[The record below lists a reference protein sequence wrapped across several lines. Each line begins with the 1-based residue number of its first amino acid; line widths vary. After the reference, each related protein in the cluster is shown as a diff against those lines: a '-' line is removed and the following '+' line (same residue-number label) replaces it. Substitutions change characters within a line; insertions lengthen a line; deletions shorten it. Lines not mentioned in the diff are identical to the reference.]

1 MKLSVIGGGGFRVPL
16 VYGALLGDTEEP
28 RVDEVAL
35 YDVDQRRLDVIT
47 RVLEQMAV
55 GADRPPKVSATL
67 ELAPALEGSD
77 FIFSAIRVGGLA
89 GRVADERVAHGLGML
104 GQETTGPGGVA
115 YGLRTVPVALQ
126 IAEQVARLAPDAWV
140 INFTNPAGMITEAM
154 SDLLGD
160 RVIGICDSPSA
171 LCRRVARALGVD
183 PAAAWF
189 DYVGLNHMGWLRA
202 VEVAGRDVL
211 PRLLADDDA
220 VRSFEEGRLF
230 GADWLRVLGSVPN
243 EYLWYWYFHR
253 EAVQAIAEHGT
264 RTRGEYLLEQQQ
276 RFYQTVERDPAVAL
290 DEWQRVRRE
299 RDASYMAE
307 TRDHGGIPRDEDDVE
322 GGGYERV
329 ALELMAAIARD
340 ERSTHI
346 LNVRNRGAVAG
357 MDDGAVVEV
366 PCIVDGNGAH
376 PVGVGRVE
384 AHQLGL
390 MLAVKA
396 VEREAIAAARERSR
410 DRALRAFALHPLV
423 DSVDVARRLLDGYQ
437 QAVPELAALF
447 TAAEAR

>member
-1 MKLSVIGGGGFRVPL
+1 MKLAVIGGGGFRVPL
-16 VYGALLGDTEEP
+16 VFGALLAETAEP

-35 YDVDQRRLDVIT
+35 YDVDERRLGVIS
-47 RVLEQMAV
+47 RVLEQMAA
-55 GADRPPKVSATL
+55 GADHPPKVTATV
-67 ELAPALEGSD
+67 EQRAALDGSD
-77 FIFSAIRVGGLA
+77 FVFSAIRVGGLA

-115 YGLRTVPVALQ
+115 YGLRTVPVALK
-126 IAEQVARLAPDAWV
+126 IAEHIAQAAPDAWV

-154 SDLLGD
+154 SELLGD
-160 RVIGICDSPSA
+160 RVIGICDSPIA
-171 LCRRVARALGVD
+171 MCRRVARALDLD
-183 PAAAWF
+183 PDQPWF

-202 VEVAGRDVL
+202 IEVGGRDEL
-211 PRLLADDDA
+211 PKLLEDDKL
-220 VRSFEEGRLF
+220 VNSFEEGRLF
-230 GADWLRVLGSVPN
+230 GPEWLRVLGAVPN

-253 EAVQAIAEHGT
+253 EAVQAMASDGG
-264 RTRGEYLLEQQQ
+264 RTRGEFLFDQQ
-276 RFYQTVERDPAVAL
+276 RRFYESVERDPAGAL
-290 DEWQRVRRE
+290 DEWHRVRRE

-307 TRDHGGIPRDEDDVE
+307 SREQGAVPRDEDDVE

-340 ERSTHI
+340 EHSTHI
-346 LNVRNRGAVAG
+346 LNVRNRGAVSG
-357 MDDGAVVEV
+357 LDVDAVVEV
-366 PCIVDGNGAH
+366 PCLVDGNGAH
-376 PVGVGRVE
+376 PIGVGAVE
-384 AHQLGL
+384 EHQLGL

-423 DSVDVARRLLDGYQ
+423 DSVDVARQLLEGYE

-447 TAAEAR
+447 S